1 MKWKAPLYRGLTDS
15 ACFVLQDDIIMVP
28 IYQEHDQ
35 KYLEECLENL
45 RVKGFNI

>member
-1 MKWKAPLYRGLTDS
+1 KWKAPLYRSWTES
-15 ACFVLQDDIIMVP
+15 ACFVLQDNVLMVP

-45 RVKGFNI
+45 RVKGIDI